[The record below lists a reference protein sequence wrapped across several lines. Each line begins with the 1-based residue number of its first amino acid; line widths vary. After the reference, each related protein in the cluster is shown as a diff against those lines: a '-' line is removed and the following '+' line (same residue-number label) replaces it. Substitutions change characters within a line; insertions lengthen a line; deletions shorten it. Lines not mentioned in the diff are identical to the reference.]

1 MSVFS
6 HKVQLKVVN
15 RHAEFISDFIPN

>member
-6 HKVQLKVVN
+6 HKVQLKVN